1 MEEKK
6 NYKIPSIL
14 KKAAIQGYVYRWST
28 VVDNWIEERV
38 LGLSWN
44 SFKWILLVLTN
55 FDNPI
60 NVYDEC
66 SFDIEHGLI
75 RLSELSKGPQ
85 GQEIRQENK

>member
-44 SFKWILLVLTN
+44 SFKWIFYYGIKWYLAWSQLCIHFMGNLAWDM
-55 FDNPI
+55 FS
-60 NVYDEC
+60 YK
-66 SFDIEHGLI
+66 SFI
-75 RLSELSKGPQ
+75 
-85 GQEIRQENK
+85 